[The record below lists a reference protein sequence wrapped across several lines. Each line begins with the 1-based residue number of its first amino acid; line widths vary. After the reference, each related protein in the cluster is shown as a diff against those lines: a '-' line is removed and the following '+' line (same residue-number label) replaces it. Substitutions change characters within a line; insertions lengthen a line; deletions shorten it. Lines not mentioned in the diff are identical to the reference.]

1 MVKLK
6 TRLIN
11 DTNKPLVLCE
21 EASNGS
27 QTRIKVLDPRVPD
40 KQTPEGDE
48 TNAVLFTNPNTRQTE
63 LAGYSPSLY
72 VYSVDP
78 NDSYAALRLWFGDK
92 AVLGVNSDDM
102 IDNMTITIEELKEGV
117 FSKRCDPR
125 NPQNQPAPTSEDAAS
140 TSEGDAPIKKK
151 DQSTSSP
158 WGNFI
163 NFFRPR
169 KSANTNAGK

>member
-125 NPQNQPAPTSEDAAS
+125 YEIANNQHWNSRLFLKFVEHQFHKV
-140 TSEGDAPIKKK
+140 I
-151 DQSTSSP
+151 
-158 WGNFI
+158 I
-163 NFFRPR
+163 
-169 KSANTNAGK
+169 